1 MDRKPRVLRPDRHQ
15 LRLEPVN
22 LDARI
27 AEDHRVRLV
36 WAFVE
41 SLDLRSFYDQID
53 SIEGHAGRPAID
65 PAVLLA
71 LWLYATIEGVGSA
84 RRLSKLC
91 EEHDAYRWLTG
102 GLTVN
107 PHTLSDFRSQNAEA
121 FDRLLTESVAAL
133 LSEGLVKLHRV
144 SQDGMR
150 VRASAGSSS
159 FRRGSTLDRCL
170 AEAKAQVK
178 ALRAEFKKDTRSQS
192 RKERAA
198 RERAA
203 RTRVEQVKRAQ
214 AQLEEIRREKAV
226 RDRKRDQGKEFRAS
240 TTDPEARV
248 MRMPDGGYRPAYNAQ
263 LTTDCKTQVIVG
275 VEVTSQGTDRGWL
288 GRAVRDVES
297 RYGVRPKSALADGG
311 FQSLSD
317 IEMLE
322 KQGTRVYSPPS
333 VPRSGGRSRYR
344 PARGDSAAVARWRG
358 RMRRAESKEI
368 YKERASSSECV
379 NAHYRQRGL
388 AQFLVRGREKVRA
401 VLLLQA
407 LVQNLL
413 RGFALRGALGA
424 GP

>member
-1 MDRKPRVLRPDRHQ
+1 MDRKPRILRPDRHQ

-22 LDARI
+22 LDARVP
-27 AEDHRVRLV
+27 ADHRVRLV

-41 SLDLRSFYDQID
+41 SLDLRWFYDQID
-53 SIEGHAGRPAID
+53 SVEGHAGRPAID
-65 PAVLLA
+65 PAVLLS

-84 RRLSKLC
+84 RRLSRLC
-91 EEHDAYRWLTG
+91 EEHDAYRWLAG

-107 PHTLSDFRSQNAEA
+107 PHTLSDFRSQNAET

-133 LSEGLVKLHRV
+133 LAEGLVRLQRV

-150 VRASAGSSS
+150 VRASAGASS
-159 FRRGSTLDRCL
+159 FRRGSTLKRCF
-170 AEAKAQVK
+170 AEAQAQVK
-178 ALRAEFKKDTRSQS
+178 ALRAEFQKDTDSWSGR
-192 RKERAA
+192 ERAA

-203 RTRVEQVKRAQ
+203 RTRLEQVKRAQ
-214 AQLEEIRREKAV
+214 AQLEEIRHEKAA
-226 RDRKRDQGKEFRAS
+226 RERKRDAGKEVRAS

-248 MRMPDGGYRPAYNAQ
+248 MRMSDGGYRPAYNAQ
-263 LTTDCKTQVIVG
+263 VTTDCETQVIVG
-275 VEVTSQGTDRGWL
+275 VDVTNQGTDSGWL

-311 FQSLSD
+311 FQSLGD
-317 IEMLE
+317 IEDLE

-344 PARGDSAAVARWRG
+344 PVRGDSDEIARWRR
-358 RMRRAESKEI
+358 RMRRAEAKEI

-379 NAHYRQRGL
+379 NAHQRQRGL
-388 AQFLVRGREKVRA
+388 YQFLVRGRHRVRA

-407 LVQNLL
+407 LAQNLL
-413 RGFALRGALGA
+413 RGFALRAAMAA